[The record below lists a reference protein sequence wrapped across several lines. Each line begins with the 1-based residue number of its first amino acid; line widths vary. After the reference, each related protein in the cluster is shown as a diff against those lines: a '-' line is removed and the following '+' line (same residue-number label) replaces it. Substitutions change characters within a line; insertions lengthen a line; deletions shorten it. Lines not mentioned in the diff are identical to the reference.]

1 MKTRV
6 RARNRFS
13 PATTAQERNW
23 SEDQAMRCFLR
34 AAAALDSLDAD
45 RKASALI
52 LGGMAMLHL
61 AASDPE
67 GAARDRAI
75 ADIEALAE
83 ERRRKARGDDKRRGG
98 GRAVDGL
105 TRGAVG
111 ACGGAWASRI
121 YRR

>member
-1 MKTRV
+1 MTDA
-6 RARNRFS
+6 RARNRFA

-23 SEDQAMRCFLR
+23 SEEQAMRCFLR

-45 RKASALI
+45 RKVSALL

-75 ADIEALAE
+75 ADVRALAE
-83 ERRRKARGDDKRRGG
+83 ERRHREAAE
-98 GRAVDGL
+98 RA
-105 TRGAVG
+105 
-111 ACGGAWASRI
+111 
-121 YRR
+121 